1 MEFGCRAGGLTVTY
15 ATAWTLGNAY
25 HSLHSMS
32 HKVLLVTVYQLLPRE
47 VVMSSIVRV
56 SLLVLSV
63 GLAGCQTPFW
73 MNKKKNVEPPPAPV
87 VQKPA
92 PITKEQQV
100 VKMLILNGEY
110 TLSQN
115 QLLTPKNDNAYDY
128 FRGALKLDPNNQRAK
143 GGLQG
148 IVMRYVD
155 LARQAAARGNYSQ
168 ATTMLNNARIVDPD
182 NLLIKEVATG
192 LTEQIKSAPPVQPYR
207 GGANE
212 FLLDAGLVGK
222 DDPRILARIAD
233 ITNKVKATNSLA
245 MIVARTDVEGRW
257 IYQKMREAAP
267 GFRVRGDIK
276 LGSPVR
282 VILEPVAQ

>member
-1 MEFGCRAGGLTVTY
+1 MVNLGRIALLLGLV
-15 ATAWTLGNAY
+15 
-25 HSLHSMS
+25 
-32 HKVLLVTVYQLLPRE
+32 QLL
-47 VVMSSIVRV
+47 S
-56 SLLVLSV
+56 
-63 GLAGCQTPFW
+63 ACQTPFW
-73 MNKKKNVEPPPAPV
+73 MKKKVEAPPPPPPV

-92 PITKEQQV
+92 PVTKEQQV
-100 VKMLILNGEY
+100 VNMLVLNGEY

-115 QLLTPKNDNAYDY
+115 QLLTPKNDNAFDY
-128 FRGALKLDPNNQRAK
+128 FRAALKLDPNNQRAK

-168 ATTMLNNARIVDPD
+168 ATTMLNNARIVDPN
-182 NLLIKEVATG
+182 NLLIKEVSAA
-192 LTEQIKSAPPVQPYR
+192 LTEQIKSAPPVEPYR

-212 FLLDAGLVGK
+212 YLLDGNLVGK
-222 DDPRILARIAD
+222 DDPQILARIAE
-233 ITNKVKATNSLA
+233 ITNKVKQTNSFA

-257 IYQKMREAAP
+257 IYQKMREAVP
-267 GFRVRGDIK
+267 GYRVRGDIK

>member
-1 MEFGCRAGGLTVTY
+1 MLRAGRIIL
-15 ATAWTLGNAY
+15 
-25 HSLHSMS
+25 
-32 HKVLLVTVYQLLPRE
+32 
-47 VVMSSIVRV
+47 
-56 SLLVLSV
+56 LLVLAM
-63 GLAGCQTPFW
+63 GLGACQAPFW
-73 MNKKKNVEPPPAPV
+73 IKKKEPPPPPPAPV

-100 VKMLILNGEY
+100 VNMLILNGEY

-115 QLLTPKNDNAYDY
+115 QLLTPKNDNAFDY
-128 FRGALKLDPNNQRAK
+128 FRAALKLDPNNQRAK

-168 ATTMLNNARIVDPD
+168 ATTMLNNARIVDPE
-182 NLLIKEVATG
+182 NLLIREVSAA
-192 LTEQIKSAPPVQPYR
+192 LSEQIKSAPPVEPYR

-212 FLLDAGLVGK
+212 YLLDGNLVGK
-222 DDPRILARIAD
+222 EDAQILARIAE
-233 ITNKVKATNSLA
+233 IANKVKQTDSLA
-245 MIVARTDVEGRW
+245 MIIARTDVEGRW
-257 IYQKMREAAP
+257 IYQKMREAVP
-267 GFRVRGDIK
+267 GYRVRGDIK